1 MHFLNEN
8 PSRVELYESFFHR
21 SLIICEINSFLSNYS
36 LEAFRRVYVIIKI
49 SRTFLLS
56 PAIYYFLF
64 QRAVFKRNSF
74 TNRSFRVF
82 EFVETLSG
90 HVSRKFITSINIFS
104 HTFLFIAIVVFGY
117 WMRNKLF
124 SLKKSVA
131 INIIQFGV

>member
-1 MHFLNEN
+1 MHFLNEK
-8 PSRVELYESFFHR
+8 PSWVELYESFFHR

-36 LEAFRRVYVIIKI
+36 LEAFRRVYVIVKT

-56 PAIYYFLF
+56 PALF
-64 QRAVFKRNSF
+64 IISFFGAVFKRNSF

-104 HTFLFIAIVVFGY
+104 HTFLFIVIVIFGY
-117 WMRNKLF
+117 SMRKKLF
-124 SLKKSVA
+124 PFQKRVA
-131 INIIQFGV
+131 INIIQFEM